1 MDLSFLRLT
10 LQKIKTSKM
19 RTLLA
24 LSILLVQID
33 LSVLQELIAMI

>member
-10 LQKIKTSKM
+10 LQNIKTSKM

-24 LSILLVQID
+24 LSILLVQMIC
-33 LSVLQELIAMI
+33 QFYKELIAMI